1 MEKNPFQI
9 IAANYS
15 GFSKV
20 FRRIADSVLEHPDQV
35 LASNIHQLGRELEI
49 AESSIVRFCKAL
61 GYSGFSELKLMLAK
75 YGRQSSK
82 IIFENLKDGSPE
94 AVSPGDLLPEHRD
107 APDRGG
113 AAGLLRHPEGGR
125 YAQPRG
131 AHRDLRGWAA
141 SASVAESFAAHLLRI
156 GIAAEASTD
165 GELMQMTARGADA
178 RTLFVAI
185 TKSGRNLPLVRAFEL
200 AKARGAMTVCL
211 TGFEQ
216 TPIERFCDVRI
227 VHYCPSTILMSSR
240 IVQSTII
247 DCLCINAVIQRKEEA
262 ERIYAEKPGGPLLP
276 QSVSRRAGLTR
287 GTRKARGPGSR
298 AAPGPAG
305 ICSFQNVWGGRLS
318 CSAAPPGSRGPGGTG
333 SACP

>member
-94 AVSPGDLLPEHRD
+94 AVSREIFSLSIETLQI
-107 APDRGG
+107 
-113 AAGLLRHPEGGR
+113 AAEQLDFSAIQKAADMLNRAGR
-125 YAQPRG
+125 IVICG
-131 AHRDLRGWAA
+131 VGA

-262 ERIYAEKPGGPLLP
+262 ERIYAENRE
-276 QSVSRRAGLTR
+276 V
-287 GTRKARGPGSR
+287 
-298 AAPGPAG
+298 
-305 ICSFQNVWGGRLS
+305 LS
-318 CSAAPPGSRGPGGTG
+318 CLRV
-333 SACP
+333 

>member
-94 AVSPGDLLPEHRD
+94 AVSREIFSLSIETLQI
-107 APDRGG
+107 
-113 AAGLLRHPEGGR
+113 AAEQLDFSAIQKAADMLNRAGR
-125 YAQPRG
+125 IVICG
-131 AHRDLRGWAA
+131 VGA

-262 ERIYAEKPGGPLLP
+262 ERIYAENRE
-276 QSVSRRAGLTR
+276 V
-287 GTRKARGPGSR
+287 
-298 AAPGPAG
+298 
-305 ICSFQNVWGGRLS
+305 LS
-318 CSAAPPGSRGPGGTG
+318 SLRV
-333 SACP
+333 

>member
-94 AVSPGDLLPEHRD
+94 AVSREIFSLSIETLQI
-107 APDRGG
+107 
-113 AAGLLRHPEGGR
+113 AAEQLDFSAIQKAADMLNRAGR
-125 YAQPRG
+125 IVICG
-131 AHRDLRGWAA
+131 VGA

-262 ERIYAEKPGGPLLP
+262 ERIYAENREVL
-276 QSVSRRAGLTR
+276 
-287 GTRKARGPGSR
+287 
-298 AAPGPAG
+298 
-305 ICSFQNVWGGRLS
+305 
-318 CSAAPPGSRGPGGTG
+318 
-333 SACP
+333 ACLRV

>member
-94 AVSPGDLLPEHRD
+94 AVSREIFSLSIETLQI
-107 APDRGG
+107 
-113 AAGLLRHPEGGR
+113 AAEQLDFSAIQKAADMLNRAGR
-125 YAQPRG
+125 IVICG
-131 AHRDLRGWAA
+131 VGA

-165 GELMQMTARGADA
+165 GELMQMTARGGDA

-262 ERIYAEKPGGPLLP
+262 ERIYAENREVP
-276 QSVSRRAGLTR
+276 
-287 GTRKARGPGSR
+287 
-298 AAPGPAG
+298 
-305 ICSFQNVWGGRLS
+305 S
-318 CSAAPPGSRGPGGTG
+318 CLRV
-333 SACP
+333 

>member
-94 AVSPGDLLPEHRD
+94 AVSREIFSLSIETLQI
-107 APDRGG
+107 
-113 AAGLLRHPEGGR
+113 AAEQLDFSAIQKAADMLNRAGR
-125 YAQPRG
+125 IVICG
-131 AHRDLRGWAA
+131 VGA

-165 GELMQMTARGADA
+165 GELMQMTARGAHA

-262 ERIYAEKPGGPLLP
+262 ERIYAENRE
-276 QSVSRRAGLTR
+276 V
-287 GTRKARGPGSR
+287 
-298 AAPGPAG
+298 
-305 ICSFQNVWGGRLS
+305 LS
-318 CSAAPPGSRGPGGTG
+318 CLRV
-333 SACP
+333 

>member
-61 GYSGFSELKLMLAK
+61 GYSGFSVLKLMLAK

-94 AVSPGDLLPEHRD
+94 AVSREIFSLSIETLQI
-107 APDRGG
+107 
-113 AAGLLRHPEGGR
+113 AAEQLDFSAIQKAADMLNRAGR
-125 YAQPRG
+125 IVICG
-131 AHRDLRGWAA
+131 VGA

-185 TKSGRNLPLVRAFEL
+185 TKSGRNLPLVCAFEL

-262 ERIYAEKPGGPLLP
+262 ERIYAENRE
-276 QSVSRRAGLTR
+276 V
-287 GTRKARGPGSR
+287 
-298 AAPGPAG
+298 
-305 ICSFQNVWGGRLS
+305 LS
-318 CSAAPPGSRGPGGTG
+318 CLRV
-333 SACP
+333 